1 MSCGAHLTLFTTGR
15 GSVVGSAVAPVIK
28 ITGNPETF
36 ARMGEDMDIDAGRI
50 MLGDATLDAV
60 GEDIFD
66 LVLTVAGGAPSKSET
81 LGHREFILGYKSIEA
96 VGPACHPGARRSEE
110 RRVGK
115 ECGRTGGTRWS
126 RDLEKKKRKKR

>member
-66 LVLTVAGGAPSKSET
+66 LVLAVAGGAPSKSET
-81 LGHREFILGYKSIEA
+81 LGHRELDRKS
-96 VGPACHPGARRSEE
+96 
-110 RRVGK
+110 
-115 ECGRTGGTRWS
+115 TRLNS
-126 RDLEKKKRKKR
+126 SH

>member
-66 LVLTVAGGAPSKSET
+66 LVLAVAGGAPSKSE
-81 LGHREFILGYKSIEA
+81 
-96 VGPACHPGARRSEE
+96 RSEE
-110 RRVGK
+110 HTSELQSLMRISYAVF
-115 ECGRTGGTRWS
+115 C
-126 RDLEKKKRKKR
+126 LKKKINKHRTRYIHTTHHTQLATPHYSTLH